1 MHTTYSR
8 HIALLAIILS
18 TLFLSINSVEAQDL
32 ELHLATATH
41 ITSHPVR
48 EYREDAAR
56 LALGHMAD
64 GRNLYDISVYIPEET
79 QKNLFNALMS
89 IHQSDNPHAKKVV
102 GFGIHTSPKPYYIGH
117 IKVDCTANTTWTAE
131 LDTGAT
137 TTSNEKVNDVL
148 KKYDLEIN
156 NYNKEEN
163 SFTISPRSPVNMSK
177 VAKILSD
184 IDDDIE
190 YTLVPDINE
199 PNHNIRAKQVGND
212 TWIITFE
219 KRGTNNKEAWSF
231 KVDGTGQVTY
241 LSE

>member
-1 MHTTYSR
+1 MHSR
-8 HIALLAIILS
+8 HITLLTIILS
-18 TLFLSINSVEAQDL
+18 TLFYSINKIEAQDL
-32 ELHLATATH
+32 EFQLITATH
-41 ITSHPVR
+41 ITSQPIR

-79 QKNLFNALMS
+79 QQSLFNALLS

-102 GFGIHTSPKPYYIGH
+102 EFGIHTSPKPYYIGH
-117 IKVDCTANTTWTAE
+117 IKVDCTANTTWTAD
-131 LDTGAT
+131 LGDGAT
-137 TTSNEKVNDVL
+137 TTLNEKVNAVL

-177 VAKILSD
+177 VAKILSG

-199 PNHNIRAKQVGND
+199 PNHNIKAKQVGGD
-212 TWIITFE
+212 TWVITFE

-231 KVDGTGQVTY
+231 KVDGTGQVTF
-241 LSE
+241 LGKK

>member
-1 MHTTYSR
+1 MYSR

-18 TLFLSINSVEAQDL
+18 TLFHSINKIEAQDL
-32 ELHLATATH
+32 ELRLVTATH

-48 EYREDAAR
+48 EYRDDAAR
-56 LALGHMAD
+56 LALEHMAD

-79 QKNLFNALMS
+79 QKSLFNALMS
-89 IHQSDNPHAKKVV
+89 IHQSDNSHAKKVV

-117 IKVDCTANTTWTAE
+117 IKVDCIASTTWTAK

-137 TTSNEKVNDVL
+137 TTSNEKVNAVL
-148 KKYDLEIN
+148 KQYDLEIS
-156 NYNKEEN
+156 NYDKEEN
-163 SFTISPRSPVNMSK
+163 SFIISPRSPVNMSK
-177 VAKILSD
+177 VAKILSG
-184 IDDDIE
+184 IDNDIE
-190 YTLVPDINE
+190 YTVVPDIKV
-199 PNHNIRAKQVGND
+199 PDHNIRAKQVGGD

-241 LSE
+241 LGK